1 MSSKEKPVW
10 EIPLDEI
17 NKQNKIRNACL
28 EKEFKNWYCCPHCH
42 KLLFPLR
49 EDTHIEHMPFRCKAC
64 KHDIEVNV
72 GDTGCHG
79 SI

>member
-1 MSSKEKPVW
+1 MN
-10 EIPLDEI
+10 IDG
-17 NKQNKIRNACL
+17 KIC
-28 EKEFKNWYCCPHCH
+28 KWYHCPHCG
-42 KLLFPLR
+42 KALFPLW

-72 GDTGCHG
+72 GDTGRHG